1 MLPTL
6 PAGTEL
12 LVNRTAY
19 KNKPPQ
25 IGDIVVAQHPDQPK
39 LKVIKRIAEVG
50 ETTVTILGDN
60 PTESTDS
67 RHYGAISRSLLLG
80 KITSQWTPMKR
91 RK

>member
-19 KNKPPQ
+19 KNSSLQ
-25 IGDIVVAQHPDQPK
+25 VGDIVVVQHPEQNK
-39 LKVIKRIAEVG
+39 LKVIKRISEVN

-60 PTESTDS
+60 PAESTDS
-67 RHYGAISRSLLLG
+67 RHYGAISRSLILG
-80 KITSQWTPMKR
+80 KVTSKW
-91 RK
+91 